1 LKGFLS
7 FIEKQ
12 MISGFI
18 LGITFLYSAGVW
30 LLWRGWQKTPIFENN
45 IISSQIEDKKVVI
58 SVIVPVRNEAQNIL
72 NLLDSLLR
80 QDFPIAC
87 FEVIVVD
94 DYSEDNTSLIV
105 NHFQAQHAYF
115 PLSFLKFTEDK
126 NRSNKKVAI
135 SHAVLMAKG
144 GLIVTTDADCSMGAK
159 WLSTIYGFYQQFQ
172 PQLISSPVALDY
184 PPHIFGKM
192 QVVEFAS
199 LVGSGVAT
207 LFWGYPTMCNGANM
221 AYTKEVFLEVGGFEG
236 NIEILTGD
244 DEFLMQKVYQKYPKQ
259 VLFLKSQDAIVR
271 TPTLLSFEAFYQ
283 QRKRWASKW
292 SKHKSVHIYVI
303 AILIFTYHLLNL
315 CAFCLLFFLPTNHNI
330 LILFHFL
337 LKLGVEFVFLTTV
350 HNFLNS
356 GKYWFY
362 ILPLQFM
369 YSLYVVLMGIAA
381 NFGVYEWKGR
391 KSSKLSK

>member
-1 LKGFLS
+1 
-7 FIEKQ
+7 
-12 MISGFI
+12 MISGLI
-18 LGITFLYSAGVW
+18 LGITFLYSVGVW
-30 LLWRGWQKTPIFENN
+30 LLWRGWQKTPFFENDRVLPP
-45 IISSQIEDKKVVI
+45 IGHKKVVI

-72 NLLDSLLR
+72 NLLECLLG
-80 QDFPIAC
+80 QDFPISC
-87 FEVIVVD
+87 FEVLIVD
-94 DYSEDNTSLIV
+94 DYSADGTSLIV
-105 NHFQAQHAYF
+105 NHFQAQHTYF
-115 PLSFLKFTEDK
+115 PVSVIKLTEGED
-126 NRSNKKVAI
+126 RSSKKAAI

-144 GLIVTTDADCSMGAK
+144 ELIVTTDGDCSMGAK
-159 WLSTIYGFYQQFQ
+159 WLSTIYGFYQQFK
-172 PQLISSPVALDY
+172 PRLISSPVALDY
-184 PPHIFGKM
+184 PQHIFGKM

-271 TPTLLSFEAFYQ
+271 AATLLSFKDFYQ

-292 SKHKSVHIYVI
+292 RKHKSVHIYVI
-303 AILIFTYHLLNL
+303 AILIFLYHLLNL
-315 CAFCLLFFLPTNHNI
+315 CAFCLLFFLPTNNSI

-337 LKLGVEFVFLTTV
+337 LKLGVEFVFLATV

-362 ILPLQFM
+362 ILPLQCV

-381 NFGVYEWKGR
+381 NFGAYEWKGR